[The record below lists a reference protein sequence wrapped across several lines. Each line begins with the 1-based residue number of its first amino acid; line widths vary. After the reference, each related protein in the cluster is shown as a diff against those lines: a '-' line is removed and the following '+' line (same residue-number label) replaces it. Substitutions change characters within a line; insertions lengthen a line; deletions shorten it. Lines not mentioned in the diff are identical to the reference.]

1 MAEGLTFIEKKI
13 EKLRMKS
20 TVLSKLVKEGENI
33 AGELLREK
41 PDALNLSKISSIT
54 KVNESKKEESK
65 ILENEE

>member
-1 MAEGLTFIEKKI
+1 
-13 EKLRMKS
+13 MKS